1 MRVYAGPVS
10 NAATELNR
18 RNMASR
24 IVELIVEDLTDRKG
38 LRQAWEGIDED
49 ITEEI
54 KAAWRD
60 KAFEIIADIR
70 D

>member
-1 MRVYAGPVS
+1 
-10 NAATELNR
+10 
-18 RNMASR
+18 MASR